1 MLFRAARHGQWG
13 FVFKE
18 ATVVTPTAR
27 RRTRDARYAAR
38 KAGNSKYV
46 DWLARAGFAARG
58 VMYVIIG
65 ILAIAIAFGSGGHK
79 ADQSGAARVVG
90 STPFGAFLLW
100 LLVIGF
106 VGMTLWRL
114 SEALYGG
121 PGADGRKASSRLIAG
136 FKAVLYA
143 FIAYGIA
150 KYALGLGAPKS
161 SNKQSV
167 DLTSTAMSHPG
178 GRILVGIVGVV
189 LIGVGAWLAWRA
201 FERKFLAELRTGE
214 MSPQTRKVV
223 TFLGRFGG
231 IARGIV
237 FSAAGVFLLIA
248 AFTANASKAKGIDAT
263 LRAFTKTPAGPWL
276 LVLVAV
282 GLVLF
287 GCYSWAESRWR
298 KV

>member
-1 MLFRAARHGQWG
+1 M
-13 FVFKE
+13 
-18 ATVVTPTAR
+18 VTPTAR
-27 RRTRDARYAAR
+27 RGTRDARYAAR
-38 KAGNSKYV
+38 RAGNSKYV
-46 DWLARAGFAARG
+46 DWLARAGFVARG
-58 VMYVIIG
+58 VMYIIIG
-65 ILAIAIAFGSGGHK
+65 ILALEVAFGNAGHK
-79 ADQSGAARVVG
+79 ADQSGAVRVVG
-90 STPFGAFLLW
+90 NTPFGGLLLW

-106 VGMTLWRL
+106 IGMALWRL

-121 PGADGRKASSRLIAG
+121 PGADGRKAGTRLIAG
-136 FKAVLYA
+136 FKTVLYA
-143 FIAYGIA
+143 FIAFILM

-167 DLTSTAMSHPG
+167 DLTSTAMRHPG
-178 GRILVGIVGVV
+178 GRVLVGIVGLV

-201 FERKFLAELRTGE
+201 FERKFLADLKTGE

-223 TFLGRFGG
+223 TFLGRYGG

-237 FSAAGVFLLIA
+237 FSAAGLFLLIA
-248 AFTANASKAKGIDAT
+248 AFTANAHKAKGIDAT

-276 LVLVAV
+276 LVLVAI

-287 GCYSWAESRWR
+287 GCCSWAESRWR

>member
-1 MLFRAARHGQWG
+1 
-13 FVFKE
+13 
-18 ATVVTPTAR
+18 VVTRTAR
-27 RRTRDARYAAR
+27 RRTRDAKYVAR
-38 KAGNSKYV
+38 RAGNSKYV
-46 DWLARAGFAARG
+46 DWLARAGFIARG

-65 ILAIAIAFGSGGHK
+65 ILAIEIAFGSGGHK
-79 ADQSGAARVVG
+79 ADQSGAARLVG

-106 VGMTLWRL
+106 AGMMLWRL
-114 SEALYGG
+114 SEAIYGG
-121 PGADGRKASSRLIAG
+121 PGADGRKASNRLIAG
-136 FKAVLYA
+136 FKALLYG
-143 FIAYGIA
+143 FIAYGIT
-150 KYALGLGAPKS
+150 KFALGLGAPKS
-161 SNKQSV
+161 SNSQSV
-167 DLTSTAMSHPG
+167 DLTATAMHHPG
-178 GRILVGIVGVV
+178 GKILVGIVGLV

-201 FERKFLAELRTGE
+201 FQCKFLEDLRTGE

-237 FSAAGVFLLIA
+237 FGAAGIFLLIA
-248 AFTANASKAKGIDAT
+248 AVTANAGKAKGIDAT

>member
-1 MLFRAARHGQWG
+1 VVTRTARH
-13 FVFKE
+13 
-18 ATVVTPTAR
+18 R
-27 RRTRDARYAAR
+27 SRDARYAAR
-38 KAGNSKYV
+38 RAGNSRYV
-46 DWLARAGFAARG
+46 DWLARAGFIARG
-58 VMYVIIG
+58 VMYALIG
-65 ILAIAIAFGSGGHK
+65 ILALEIAFGNPGHK
-79 ADQSGAARVVG
+79 ADQSGAVRVVA
-90 STPFGAFLLW
+90 STPFGEVLLW

-106 VGMTLWRL
+106 AGMALWRL

-121 PGADGRKASSRLIAG
+121 PGADGRKTSNRLIAA
-136 FKAVLYA
+136 FKAALYA
-143 FIAYGIA
+143 FIAFGILR
-150 KYALGLGAPKS
+150 YALGLGAPKS
-161 SNKQSV
+161 SNTQAV
-167 DLTSTAMSHPG
+167 DLTSTAMREPG
-178 GRILVGIVGVV
+178 GRIAVGIAGLV

-201 FERKFLAELRTGE
+201 FERKFLAEIKTGE

-237 FSAAGVFLLIA
+237 FGAAGLFLLIA
-248 AFTANASKAKGIDAT
+248 AVTAHAHKAKGIDAT

-276 LVLVAV
+276 LVLVAI

>member
-1 MLFRAARHGQWG
+1 M
-13 FVFKE
+13 
-18 ATVVTPTAR
+18 VTPTAR
-27 RRTRDARYAAR
+27 RRTRGARYAAR
-38 KAGNSKYV
+38 RAGNSKYV

-65 ILAIAIAFGSGGHK
+65 ILAIQIAFGTGGHK
-79 ADQSGAARVVG
+79 ADQSGATRVVG

-106 VGMTLWRL
+106 IGMTLWRL

-121 PGADGRKASSRLIAG
+121 AGADGRKVGNRLIAG
-136 FKAVLYA
+136 FKALLYA
-143 FIAYGIA
+143 FIAYGII

-167 DLTSTAMSHPG
+167 DLTATAMRHPG
-178 GRILVGIVGVV
+178 GRILVGIVGLV

-223 TFLGRFGG
+223 TFLGRYGG

-237 FSAAGVFLLIA
+237 FAAAGVFLLIA
-248 AFTANASKAKGIDAT
+248 AVNANAHQAKGIDAT
-263 LRAFTKTPAGPWL
+263 LRTFTQTPAGPWL
-276 LVLVAV
+276 LVLVAI
-282 GLVLF
+282 GLILF
-287 GCYSWAESRWR
+287 GGYSFAESRWR
-298 KV
+298 RL

>member
-1 MLFRAARHGQWG
+1 M
-13 FVFKE
+13 
-18 ATVVTPTAR
+18 VTRTAR
-27 RRTRDARYAAR
+27 RGTRDARYAAR
-38 KAGNSKYV
+38 RAGHSRYL
-46 DWLARAGFAARG
+46 DWLARAGFVARG

-65 ILAIAIAFGSGGHK
+65 ILAIEVAFGNGGHK
-79 ADQSGAARVVG
+79 ADQSGAVRVVG
-90 STPFGAFLLW
+90 NTPFGAALLW

-106 VGMTLWRL
+106 IGMALWRL

-121 PGADGRKASSRLIAG
+121 PGPDGRKASNRLIAG
-136 FKAVLYA
+136 FKTVLYA
-143 FIAYGIA
+143 FLAFVIV
-150 KYALGLGAPKS
+150 KYALGLAAPKS

-167 DLTSTAMSHPG
+167 DLTATAMRQPG
-178 GRILVGIVGVV
+178 GRVLVGIAGLV

-214 MSPQTRKVV
+214 MSPQARKVV

-237 FSAAGVFLLIA
+237 FGAAGLFLLIA
-248 AFTANASKAKGIDAT
+248 AATANAHKAKGIDAT

-276 LVLVAV
+276 LVLVAI

>member
-1 MLFRAARHGQWG
+1 MTRTARH
-13 FVFKE
+13 
-18 ATVVTPTAR
+18 
-27 RRTRDARYAAR
+27 RTRDARYAAR

-46 DWLARAGFAARG
+46 DWLARAGFIARG

-65 ILAIAIAFGSGGHK
+65 ILAIEIAFGNGGNK
-79 ADQSGAARVVG
+79 ADQSGATRVVG

-106 VGMTLWRL
+106 AGMMLWRL
-114 SEALYGG
+114 SEAIYGG
-121 PGADGRKASSRLIAG
+121 PGADGRKASHRLIAG
-136 FKAVLYA
+136 FKALLYA
-143 FIAYGIA
+143 FIAYGIVR
-150 KYALGLGAPKS
+150 YALGLGAPKS

-167 DLTSTAMSHPG
+167 DLTATAMSHPG
-178 GRILVGIVGVV
+178 GRILVGIVGLV

-201 FERKFLAELRTGE
+201 FERKFLSDLRTGE

-223 TFLGRFGG
+223 TFLGRFGW

-237 FSAAGVFLLIA
+237 FSVAGIFLLIA
-248 AFTANASKAKGIDAT
+248 AFTANAHKAKGIDST

-276 LVLVAV
+276 LVLVAI

>member
-1 MLFRAARHGQWG
+1 MA
-13 FVFKE
+13 
-18 ATVVTPTAR
+18 
-27 RRTRDARYAAR
+27 
-38 KAGNSKYV
+38 
-46 DWLARAGFAARG
+46 
-58 VMYVIIG
+58 
-65 ILAIAIAFGSGGHK
+65 
-79 ADQSGAARVVG
+79 
-90 STPFGAFLLW
+90 
-100 LLVIGF
+100 
-106 VGMTLWRL
+106 LWRL
-114 SEALYGG
+114 SEAIYGG
-121 PGADGRKASSRLIAG
+121 PGADGRKAGNRLIAG
-136 FKAVLYA
+136 FKALLYG

-167 DLTSTAMSHPG
+167 DLTATAMREPG
-178 GRILVGIVGVV
+178 GRILVGIVGLV

-237 FSAAGVFLLIA
+237 FGAAGVFLLIA
-248 AFTANASKAKGIDAT
+248 AFTANAHKAKGIDAT

-276 LVLVAV
+276 LVLVAI

>member
-1 MLFRAARHGQWG
+1 M
-13 FVFKE
+13 
-18 ATVVTPTAR
+18 VTPTAR
-27 RRTRDARYAAR
+27 RKTRDARYAAR
-38 KAGNSKYV
+38 RAGNSKYV
-46 DWLARAGFAARG
+46 DWLARAGFCARG
-58 VMYVIIG
+58 VMYIIIG
-65 ILAIAIAFGSGGHK
+65 ILAIQIAFGSAGHK
-79 ADQSGAARVVG
+79 ADQSGAVRVVG
-90 STPFGAFLLW
+90 GTPFGAFLLW

-106 VGMTLWRL
+106 AGMALWRL

-121 PGADGRKASSRLIAG
+121 PGADGRKAGHRAIAG
-136 FKAVLYA
+136 FKALLYA
-143 FIAYGIA
+143 FIAYGIT

-167 DLTSTAMSHPG
+167 DLTSTAMREPG
-178 GRILVGIVGVV
+178 GRILVGIVGLV

-201 FERKFLAELRTGE
+201 FERKFLDELRTGE

-223 TFLGRFGG
+223 TFLGQFGG

-237 FSAAGVFLLIA
+237 FGAAGVFLLIA
-248 AFTANASKAKGIDAT
+248 AFTANAHKAKGIDAT

-276 LVLVAV
+276 LVLVAA
-282 GLVLF
+282 GLILF

>member
-1 MLFRAARHGQWG
+1 
-13 FVFKE
+13 
-18 ATVVTPTAR
+18 VVTPTAR

-38 KAGNSKYV
+38 RAGNSKYV

-65 ILAIAIAFGSGGHK
+65 ILAIQIAFGNSGHK

-121 PGADGRKASSRLIAG
+121 PGADGRKASNRLIAG
-136 FKAVLYA
+136 FKALLYA
-143 FIAYGIA
+143 FIAYGII

-167 DLTSTAMSHPG
+167 DLTATAMREPG

-214 MSPQTRKVV
+214 MSPRTRKVV

-237 FSAAGVFLLIA
+237 FAAAGVFLLIA
-248 AFTANASKAKGIDAT
+248 AFTANAQKAKGIDAT

-276 LVLVAV
+276 LVLVAI

>member
-1 MLFRAARHGQWG
+1 MIL
-13 FVFKE
+13 KE
-18 ATVVTPTAR
+18 ATTVVTPTAR

-38 KAGNSKYV
+38 RAGNSKYV
-46 DWLARAGFAARG
+46 DWLARAGFCARG

-65 ILAIAIAFGSGGHK
+65 ILAIQIAFGSGGHK
-79 ADQSGAARVVG
+79 ADQSGAVRVVG
-90 STPFGAFLLW
+90 NTPFGTFLLW

-106 VGMTLWRL
+106 AGMALWRL

-121 PGADGRKASSRLIAG
+121 PGADGRKASNRAIAG

-143 FIAYGIA
+143 FIAYGIV

-161 SNKQSV
+161 SNNQSV
-167 DLTSTAMSHPG
+167 DLTATAMRAPG

-201 FERKFLAELRTGE
+201 YERKFLAELRTGE

-237 FSAAGVFLLIA
+237 FGAAGVFLLIA
-248 AFTANASKAKGIDAT
+248 AFTANAHKAKGIDAT

-276 LVLVAV
+276 LVLVAI

>member
-1 MLFRAARHGQWG
+1 M
-13 FVFKE
+13 
-18 ATVVTPTAR
+18 VTRTAR
-27 RRTRDARYAAR
+27 RGTRDARYAAR
-38 KAGNSKYV
+38 RAGHSRYL
-46 DWLARAGFAARG
+46 DWLARAGFVARG

-65 ILAIAIAFGSGGHK
+65 ILAIEVAFGNGGHK
-79 ADQSGAARVVG
+79 ADQSGAVRVVG
-90 STPFGAFLLW
+90 NTPFGAALLW
-100 LLVIGF
+100 LLVVGFIG
-106 VGMTLWRL
+106 MALWRL

-121 PGADGRKASSRLIAG
+121 PGPDGRKASNRLIAG
-136 FKAVLYA
+136 FKTVLYA
-143 FIAYGIA
+143 FLAFVIV
-150 KYALGLGAPKS
+150 KYALGLAAPKS

-167 DLTSTAMSHPG
+167 DLTATAMRQPG
-178 GRILVGIVGVV
+178 GRVLVGIAGLV

-214 MSPQTRKVV
+214 MSPQARKVV

-237 FSAAGVFLLIA
+237 FGAAGLFLLIA
-248 AFTANASKAKGIDAT
+248 AFTANAHKAKGIDAT

-276 LVLVAV
+276 LVLVAI